1 MMRTMI
7 DAARLARIDAALAAG
22 DVSRVVDDACA
33 MIDEDPASRDAQRAY
48 LRVLLAWARGQPGLA
63 DRTFPLPSATRGR
76 RRVSAIVC
84 SIDAAKY
91 AAVVANLNLRF
102 AGHEFEVVGIHDA
115 RSLAEAYNRGA
126 AKARGDI
133 LVFAHDDIE
142 LRTSDFAARL
152 FAHLERYDGVGVAG
166 ASKITGPRW
175 DHAGQ
180 RHIHGHV
187 LHLPPEGKTGVLLM
201 AAGFQRPVCEDIRV
215 LDGVFVAVHRR
226 VWEAHKFDAKTYDGF
241 HGYDLDFT
249 RRASDAGARFAV
261 PLDLLLLHRSTG
273 RYGGD
278 WRRYAQRFADQLG
291 LDASVPP
298 APGELQVRLDAPAQI
313 DTLRAALVHFRFG
326 AARTT
331 SG

>member
-33 MIDEDPASRDAQRAY
+33 MIDEEPASKDAQRAY
-48 LRVLLAWARGQPGLA
+48 LRVLLAWARSQPGLA
-63 DRTFPLPSATRGR
+63 DRMFPQPSATRGR

-115 RSLAEAYNRGA
+115 RSLAEAFNRGA

-133 LVFAHDDIE
+133 LIFAHDDIE

-166 ASKITGPRW
+166 ASRITGPRW

-187 LHLPPEGKTGVLLM
+187 LHVPPEGKPGVLLM
-201 AAGFQRPVCEDIRV
+201 AAGFQRPVCEDIRI
-215 LDGVFVAVHRR
+215 LDGVFIAVHRR
-226 VWEAHKFDAKTYDGF
+226 VWEANKFDFKTYDGF

-249 RRASDAGARFAV
+249 RRASDAGARLAV
-261 PLDLLLLHRSTG
+261 PLDLTLLHRSTG

-278 WRRYAQRFADQLG
+278 WRRYAQRFADKLD
-291 LDASVPP
+291 LDAAAPP
-298 APGELQVRLDAPAQI
+298 APGGLQVRLDTPEQI
-313 DTLRAALVHFRFG
+313 DRVRAALLHFRFG
-326 AARTT
+326 APR
-331 SG
+331 

>member
-1 MMRTMI
+1 MI

-33 MIDEDPASRDAQRAY
+33 MIDEEPTSKEAQRAY

-249 RRASDAGARFAV
+249 RRASGAGARFAV

-278 WRRYAQRFADQLG
+278 WRRYAQRFADQLD

-298 APGELQVRLDAPAQI
+298 APGGLQVRLDTPAQI
-313 DTLRAALVHFRFG
+313 DTMRAALVHFRFG

>member
-1 MMRTMI
+1 MI
-7 DAARLARIDAALAAG
+7 DTSRLARIDAALAAG
-22 DVSRVVDDACA
+22 EATRVVDDACA
-33 MIDEDPASRDAQRAY
+33 LIDDDPASKDAQRAY
-48 LRVLLAWARGQPGLA
+48 LRVLLAWARVQTDLVDRVFPQPV
-63 DRTFPLPSATRGR
+63 ATRGR
-76 RRVSAIVC
+76 RKVSAIVC
-84 SIDAAKY
+84 SIDPIKY

-126 AKARGDI
+126 AKARGDVLI
-133 LVFAHDDIE
+133 FAHDDIE

-152 FAHLERYDGVGVAG
+152 FAHLDRYDGVGVAG
-166 ASKITGPRW
+166 ASRITGPRW

-187 LHLPPEGKTGVLLM
+187 LHVPPEGKPGVLLM
-201 AAGFQRPVCEDIRV
+201 AAGFQRPVCEDVRV

-226 VWEAHKFDAKTYDGF
+226 VWEKHHFDFKTFDGF

-249 RRASDAGARFAV
+249 RRASEAGARFAV

-278 WRRYAQRFADQLG
+278 WRRYAERFAAPLG

-298 APGELQVRLDAPAQI
+298 APGGLQVRLDTPEQI
-313 DTLRAALVHFRFG
+313 DRLRAALVHFRFG
-326 AARTT
+326 APR
-331 SG
+331 